1 MREPSTPENEQ
12 GGARRGRRVAWV
24 AVAIAV
30 IVAFAVTLTV
40 TLTDSGADSGT
51 QTRESAQRP
60 QNPFE
65 EARTLGVSQVL
76 ADYSAALRDGDAA
89 TAATALDQSATEI
102 VRDRTRRSAEGIG
115 SLPISTFEYRL
126 SSTRGPERLVPA
138 ELQARLDA
146 QGSSDSWV
154 APVQLRYAYEG
165 IDSAPVVLEVPMVM
179 ARYPDGWKIVA
190 DSGPEF
196 GEAAPAGQV
205 WQYEEPAAR
214 PVSTPPGDSLVLTN
228 GTSPLTDALAKQLP
242 AATESVTGFWGTR
255 WAQGAGVIVAG
266 SDEEF
271 ASITGSSQ
279 ADADAAAAVT
289 IFSSIDPAGPTA
301 LGQRVVF
308 APQAAELDPNTLA
321 VVLRHELFHVAARTV
336 TAVAAPVW
344 VTEGVAEYVGRRGT
358 YARLEQAAPA
368 LAAEIAANGPPAD
381 LPADANFAPSNPDAA
396 LAYQSA
402 WSVAAFIAET
412 YGDDKLKRFYVA
424 LAGADQPSDP
434 ALVVTAQNTAAQ
446 IVLDVSRDELVNRWR
461 AWLGQQV

>member
-1 MREPSTPENEQ
+1 M
-12 GGARRGRRVAWV
+12 
-24 AVAIAV
+24 VAIAV
-30 IVAFAVTLTV
+30 IVAVAVTLTV
-40 TLTDSGADSGT
+40 TLTGSGADSGT
-51 QTRESAQRP
+51 QTRESTPRP

-89 TAATALDQSATEI
+89 TADAALDESATEI
-102 VRDRTRRSAEGIG
+102 LRDRTRRSAEGIG
-115 SLPISTFEYRL
+115 DLPISTFEYRL
-126 SSTRGPERLVPA
+126 SSTRGPERLVPP

-190 DSGPEF
+190 DSGPLF
-196 GEAAPAGQV
+196 GEPGPAGQV
-205 WQYEEPAAR
+205 WQYDEPAAR
-214 PVSTPPGDSLVLTN
+214 PVSTPPSKSLVLTN
-228 GTSPLTDALAKQLP
+228 GASPLTDELAGLLP

-271 ASITGSSQ
+271 ASIAGSSQ

-289 IFSSIDPAGPTA
+289 IFGSIDPAGPTA

-308 APQAAELDPNTLA
+308 TPQAAGLDPNTLA
-321 VVLRHELFHVAARTV
+321 VVLRHELFHVAARTA
-336 TAVAAPVW
+336 TAAAVPVW

-358 YARLEQAAPA
+358 YTRLEQAAPA
-368 LAAEIAANGPPAD
+368 LAAEIAANGAPAD

-402 WSVAAFIAET
+402 WSVAAFIADT

-424 LAGADQPSDP
+424 LAGADQPTDP
-434 ALVVTAQNTAAQ
+434 ALVITAQNTAAQ
-446 IVLDVSRDELVNRWR
+446 IVLDTSRDDLVSQWR
-461 AWLGQQV
+461 AWLGRQV